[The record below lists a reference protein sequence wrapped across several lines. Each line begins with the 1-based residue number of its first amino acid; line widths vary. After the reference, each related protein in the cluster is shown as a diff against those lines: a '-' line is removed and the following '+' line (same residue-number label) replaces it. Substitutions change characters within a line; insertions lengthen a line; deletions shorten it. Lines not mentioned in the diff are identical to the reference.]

1 MNRRAFPALTFLA
14 AALAASP
21 TAAAR
26 QQAGE
31 QAGADDIASR
41 IISVPAPSRYR
52 VDGVRTGA
60 RVRPDSR
67 VQGGQALRVPV
78 PGRAEQAWATSVA
91 VPITQPVRRGDNLVL
106 AFWARLE
113 SGENGSASTV
123 LPYNAV
129 QLAAAPYTA
138 LFTGP
143 VTIDG
148 EWKLHELRG
157 RADRDYAAGALSV
170 SIHLATARQTVDLG
184 PVFVLNMGQ

>member
-1 MNRRAFPALTFLA
+1 MNRIAFPALTFLA
-14 AALAASP
+14 AALASAP
-21 TAAAR
+21 PAAAQQ
-26 QQAGE
+26 QQA
-31 QAGADDIASR
+31 ADDIANR

-91 VPITQPVRRGDNLVL
+91 VPITQPVHRGDNLVL

-113 SGENGSASTV
+113 SGENGATSTV

-129 QLAAAPYTA
+129 QMAAAPYSA
-138 LFTGP
+138 LFSGP

-148 EWKLHELRG
+148 TWKLHELRG
-157 RADRDYAAGALSV
+157 RADRDYAADTLNV